1 MIINYY
7 EHHLG
12 DYAEAT
18 AHLSFIEDAAYS
30 RLMRKVYA
38 TELPL
43 PADIKSVQRLVGAR
57 SKDERDAVAVVLE
70 EFFVLSP
77 EGWRNS
83 RCDSEIAKYLASRP
97 EADAKK
103 ENSRDRQKRARERRK
118 VLFEDLRSHGVVAPW
133 DATTEQL
140 QLMLSRVTCD
150 VDTKPVTHHVTRDNT
165 ANQTP
170 DTRHHSSVPEGT
182 GGEPPVKPSVDKSK
196 SELWKAAVSL
206 LNGQGMP
213 EPQARSLIGK
223 LSKDYPTD
231 DIVLKAVQGA
241 VSEQPADARAYL
253 KATCQRLNGERKR
266 DGSTDWSVNAI

>member
-1 MIINYY
+1 MNYY

-57 SKDERDAVAVVLE
+57 TKEEREAVAVVLE
-70 EFFVLSP
+70 EFFVLESD
-77 EGWRNS
+77 GWHND
-83 RCDSEIAKYLASRP
+83 RCDIEIGKYQKKALHNREVGKLGGRP
-97 EADAKK
+97 
-103 ENSRDRQKRARERRK
+103 RK
-118 VLFEDLRSHGVVAPW
+118 TKTQPVITEKPTNNPVGLFEEPKHNPPQS
-133 DATTEQL
+133 
-140 QLMLSRVTCD
+140 
-150 VDTKPVTHHVTRDNT
+150 PVTSN
-165 ANQTP
+165 
-170 DTRHHSSVPEGT
+170 HSSVPEGT
-182 GGEPPVKPSVDKSK
+182 GGDPPRSAAEKSK

-213 EPQARSLIGK
+213 EAQARSFIGK

-231 DIVLKAVQGA
+231 DIVLKSVQGA

-253 KATCQRLNGERKR
+253 KATCQRLAGERKR
-266 DGSTDWSVNAI
+266 DGSADWTAAAI